1 MPVVTTKTITYQ
13 TARFSV
19 DMDTMTGHVVIR
31 EYIDGVAGAEVEFDV
46 VGQDF
51 LDILGATPQADH
63 TRRADI
69 ADVIYTYAI
78 AHNYISGTI
87 S

>member
-1 MPVVTTKTITYQ
+1 MPVTTTKTITYQ

-19 DMDTMTGHVVIR
+19 DMDTMTGHVVLR
-31 EYIDGVAGAEVEFDV
+31 EYIDGAAGAEIEYDV

-51 LDILGATPQADH
+51 LDILNATPQAGH

-69 ADVIYTYAI
+69 ADVI
-78 AHNYISGTI
+78 
-87 S
+87 